1 MLSKNIDLEIKVQEG
16 DDSETCSHVDSNISV
31 QKSSSSYV
39 RERESSE
46 TVYDTLTLELGL
58 NFNPNIDRFE
68 PQNSV
73 GSSISNISK
82 STNET
87 ESHRTPGT
95 LSKVF
100 PCNYCQ
106 RKFFSSQALGGHQNA
121 HKRERMLAKRALRM
135 GTFSEKY
142 SRQLVSFPFYGATL
156 RSLEIKAHSSQHQTF
171 MPPVMRMAPEVNSLS
186 PRHTNGFISLP
197 IYVED
202 DGPDQL
208 LWPGSFRQVDATVDA
223 VDIPLETSEVN
234 IGEVAQLVYGR
245 HATPD
250 LTLRL

>member
-1 MLSKNIDLEIKVQEG
+1 MLSKSIDLEIKVQDG
-16 DDSETCSHVDSNISV
+16 DDSETCSHADSNISV
-31 QKSSSSYV
+31 QKPSSSYV
-39 RERESSE
+39 RERKSSE
-46 TVYDTLTLELGL
+46 NVYDTLTLELSL

-68 PQNSV
+68 PQNFV
-73 GSSISNISK
+73 GSTISNIST

-87 ESHRTPGT
+87 ESRTPET

-142 SRQLVSFPFYGATL
+142 SRQLVSFPLYGAAL

-171 MPPVMRMAPEVNSLS
+171 MPTVMRMAPEVNSLS

-202 DGPDQL
+202 DGSDKL

-223 VDIPLETSEVN
+223 VNLPVETSEVN